1 MVLKLRSIFAFPAP
15 SYGLAWIK
23 AIPKEAHI
31 SFNITQGNQIL
42 KGIGYNMAQ
51 HIGIVKS
58 GKPFDVVF
66 QLQLNEWQ
74 GTQTVQ
80 MQVLDLK
87 ESGSYN
93 N

>member
-1 MVLKLRSIFAFPAP
+1 
-15 SYGLAWIK
+15 
-23 AIPKEAHI
+23 
-31 SFNITQGNQIL
+31 
-42 KGIGYNMAQ
+42 
-51 HIGIVKS
+51 
-58 GKPFDVVF
+58 
-66 QLQLNEWQ
+66 LQLNEWQ